1 MTDKKDEPRPLAI
14 DIHAHLLV
22 PEVYAVTAAHSL
34 FHKMIANSSGSEEVR
49 RKNRE
54 RAEWVIAQMS
64 DLSERRAH
72 MDKMGVD
79 IQVLSSSLVHQCT
92 YWAAPSESLRL
103 EQSFNDHTARAVA
116 DGKGRFVGLCGV
128 PLQAPA
134 LAVKELQRCMGELGL
149 KGVGIS
155 TIVGE
160 TEIGEKSLWPFW
172 SKVEEL
178 GAVVYIH
185 PHGNP
190 HPRFQKYQLWNSVGQ
205 NFEETMAIASLFYE
219 GVLDAFPKLKIC
231 ISHGGGY
238 MPYNVGR
245 VARNYIEKPSTRA
258 NMTKSPADYLRML
271 YYDTCVYDTDVLQR
285 LVDQVGAE
293 QVVLGSDYPVG
304 EMKPVEFVKDAH
316 AITDTDKERIIGLNA
331 AKLLD
336 LDASNLQRARHTTE

>member
-1 MTDKKDEPRPLAI
+1 MTDKHDESRPLAI

-34 FHKMIANSSGSEEVR
+34 FHKMITNSSGSEEVR
-49 RKNRE
+49 RKNRQ
-54 RAEWVIAQMS
+54 RADWVVAQMS
-64 DLSERRAH
+64 DLVERHAQ
-72 MDKMGVD
+72 MDRMGVD

-92 YWAAPSESLRL
+92 YWAPPSESLRL
-103 EQSFNDHTARAVA
+103 EQTFNDHTARAVA
-116 DGKGRFVGLCGV
+116 DGKGRFIGLCSV
-128 PLQAPA
+128 PLQEPA
-134 LAVKELQRCMGELGL
+134 LAVQELQRCMSELGL

-172 SKVEEL
+172 SKVEEF

-185 PHGNP
+185 PAGNP
-190 HPRFQKYQLWNSVGQ
+190 HPRFQKHQLWNSVGQ

-238 MPYNVGR
+238 MPYNLGR
-245 VARNYIEKPSTRA
+245 IARNYVEKPSTRA

-271 YYDTCVYDTDVLQR
+271 YYDTCVYDSNVLKH
-285 LVDQVGAE
+285 LVEQVGAE

-304 EMKPVEFVKDAH
+304 EMKPVEFVRDAP
-316 AITDTDKERIIGLNA
+316 AITDDDKKRIIGLNA
-331 AKLLD
+331 AKLFD
-336 LDASNLQRARHTTE
+336 IDVSSRPRI